1 MDVRVQFVIDFM
13 KRNLEKDFAL
23 SQIATLLNLSDS
35 RLRHLFTAETGVS
48 PKTHMRKLRLAAAKD
63 LLRSSL
69 LSIDQVAMKVG
80 WRDRS
85 HFERRFKQLYGITP
99 AQYHHSERLN
109 LLECGDGAWFDSSLL
124 LHRRRKPDDAGTCYD
139 ASGSLRTGLQS
150 HSESQPHDR

>member
-13 KRNLEKDFAL
+13 EQNLEKDFVL
-23 SQIATLLNLSDS
+23 SQIASLINLSES
-35 RLRHLFTAETGVS
+35 RLRHLFTAETGIS
-48 PKTHMRKLRLAAAKD
+48 PKVYMRKLRLAAARD

-69 LSIDQVAMKVG
+69 LSIDQIAMKVG

-109 LLECGDGAWFDSSLL
+109 FLISTTQNFSQSGHTL
-124 LHRRRKPDDAGTCYD
+124 
-139 ASGSLRTGLQS
+139 AS
-150 HSESQPHDR
+150 